1 MKKTFKI
8 LSIFGTRPEAIKM
21 APVVMKL
28 AAMAEASGGR
38 IVSRTLVTAQHRQML
53 DDVLKIFGIKADC
66 DLDLMSENQSLHDL
80 TAKVITRV
88 SEFLA
93 LEKPDLVLVH
103 GDTTTAMASSLAAF
117 YQKIKVAH
125 VEAGLRTSN
134 IYAPFPEEINRRVCD
149 VISSV
154 HFAPT
159 ENARKNLIREGVP
172 PANIA
177 VTGNTVVDAL
187 YYIIK
192 NKAVPVS
199 SPRIKKALG
208 ENRKIVL
215 VTAHRREN
223 FGEPFERM
231 CDAFFKIVSE
241 NEDAVIVYP
250 VHLNPNVK
258 NLVERKFNEFKGP
271 AKDRIIL
278 EAPMQYLEFVTL
290 MNAAYIILTDSG
302 GIQEEGATLSK
313 PVLVMREDTERPEI
327 IEAGCGILVGADT
340 DKISR
345 EVKRLI
351 SSRAQYD
358 KMACGSKCFGDGDAA
373 DKIAALI
380 CEPMI

>member
-172 PANIA
+172 PTNIA

-373 DKIAALI
+373 DKIAASI

>member
-340 DKISR
+340 DKIAR

-351 SSRAQYD
+351 SSGAQYD

-373 DKIAALI
+373 DKIAASI